1 MSSNF
6 SIGASIVLQRALFFL
21 PSDYLI
27 VTLDWF
33 TLKTQCFLFTVV
45 IKSCS
50 HMFTSYRTYQ
60 NHNIIML
67 MHKHKQSDENNV
79 IEDRN
84 EVGRSLSIGELEEEE
99 SSGVVSEHHDTVSDL
114 TLYCGKWILKTSE
127 TRKLTR
133 TALVG
138 IIEDIDLR

>member
-1 MSSNF
+1 
-6 SIGASIVLQRALFFL
+6 
-21 PSDYLI
+21 
-27 VTLDWF
+27 
-33 TLKTQCFLFTVV
+33 
-45 IKSCS
+45 
-50 HMFTSYRTYQ
+50 
-60 NHNIIML
+60 ML

-99 SSGVVSEHHDTVSDL
+99 SSGVVSEHPDTVSDL